1 MIFMENLKNIIR
13 FLKSK
18 YTLFSQT
25 NAFKRRYK
33 NIDESLFKKSLDQS
47 HLDKYVEKWS
57 VFGLKVETDTFLLCY
72 NLSGVVDYN
81 IIPENFFAA
90 IIEPKLNK
98 YKGKQLSFLAV
109 KNIYSKWFTDS
120 SIFPKTY
127 LNKIDGVYYDK
138 ELKLIANIDKYLEES
153 NFVYPLICKPSL
165 GTAGGIGVKILKNLQ
180 EVKANLNYYENL
192 VFQEKIQQNIILEKI
207 NPGMNSIRTCL
218 YRTSNGEFKVV
229 NNSIRFGVD
238 GGMDNETAGGLVC
251 NINEDGTLNKY
262 AVKKYCEKF
271 LSHPNSNVKFSEIVL
286 PNYKELS
293 EVAENIANQI
303 PLCNLV
309 SLDMCLDSNNQ
320 WRCLEINLASQTIR
334 FSQYAGKAFLGEYTN
349 EVINRIVG
357 KK

>member
-1 MIFMENLKNIIR
+1 MIFMSNFKNILR
-13 FLKSK
+13 LLKYK
-18 YTLFSQT
+18 YALFSQT
-25 NAFKRRYK
+25 SAFKKRYK
-33 NIDESLFKKSLDQS
+33 NIDQSLFNKTLDQN
-47 HLDKYVEKWS
+47 HLDNYIKKWS
-57 VFGLKVETDTFLLCY
+57 VFGSKVETDTFLLCY
-72 NLSGVVDYN
+72 NLSGIIDYN

-109 KNIYSKWFTDS
+109 KNIYSKWFSEDN
-120 SIFPKTY
+120 IFPKTY
-127 LNKIDGVYYDK
+127 FNKIDGIYYDDQ
-138 ELKLIANIDKYLEES
+138 LKIIDNINIYLE
-153 NFVYPLICKPSL
+153 NFNLVYPLVCKPSL
-165 GTAGGIGVKILKNLQ
+165 GSAGGVGVKVLKNLE
-180 EVKANLNYYENL
+180 EVKSNLNYYDNL
-192 VFQEKIQQNIILEKI
+192 VFQEKIKQNEFLEKI

-218 YRTSNGEFKVV
+218 YRRNNGKFKVI

-271 LSHPNSNVKFSEIVL
+271 LCHPNSKMNFSGITI
-286 PNYKELS
+286 PNYNELA

-303 PLCNLV
+303 PLSNLV

-334 FSQYAGKAFLGEYTN
+334 FAQYAGKSFFGEFTD
-349 EVINRIVG
+349 EIINKVVV
-357 KK
+357 